1 MADLGAA
8 EIAVSAPP
16 SGAPPAK
23 KTPTKNPILDGPIL
37 STLLKLAAPNI
48 VAQTA
53 GISVVV
59 AETSYIGSLG
69 TAPLAAIA
77 LMFPLITLMMTMS
90 GGAMG
95 GGVASAI
102 SRALGAGD
110 VKRASTL
117 AIHALTIGIS
127 VGATFSCL
135 LYFFGHHLLSA
146 MGGRARV
153 LDEAL
158 AFSGIWYL
166 GITLIWLMNTLVA
179 ILRGTGNMTL
189 PSAIVFSSALC
200 QIVVGGSLSLGL
212 AGMPQLGIRGI
223 AIGQLT
229 GFSSSVLIM
238 GWFILSG
245 RGRISLKVPNFRYQA
260 EMFGDILK
268 VGALA
273 CFYPVQSVLTIGF
286 FTSLLAQFGT
296 EVLAGYGIGARLE
309 FMLTSIAFATGVASV
324 PMVGMAVGAGRIARA
339 RRIAW
344 SGAVFSALGVG
355 FFGVLIAIFPSLWVN
370 FFTNDALVRATS
382 AQYLH
387 VAGPMMAFLAIG
399 ISLYF
404 SSQGA
409 AKVLGSVIAQT
420 MRLGFVVAA
429 GTWLTA
435 SGAAYQ
441 TLFLLAGSAMVI
453 FGVFTAI
460 TVWATSWGSERK
472 AIPVAA

>member
-8 EIAVSAPP
+8 EVVIEPPTGPRPSRAAP
-16 SGAPPAK
+16 A
-23 KTPTKNPILDGPIL
+23 KNPILDGPIL

-53 GISVVV
+53 GISVVI
-59 AETSYIGSLG
+59 AETSYIGILG
-69 TAPLAAIA
+69 TEPLAAIA

-102 SRALGAGD
+102 ARAFGAGD

-117 AIHALTIGIS
+117 AIHALTIGVL
-127 VGATFSCL
+127 VGATFSVL
-135 LYFFGHHLLSA
+135 LYSFGHHLLAA
-146 MGGRARV
+146 MGARTRV

-158 AFSGIWYL
+158 AFSRVWFL

-179 ILRGTGNMTL
+179 ILRGTGNMNL

-223 AIGQLT
+223 AIGQMS
-229 GFSSSVLIM
+229 GFSSSVAIM
-238 GWFILSG
+238 GWYVLSG
-245 RGRISLKVPNFRYQA
+245 RSRVSLKIANFRYQA
-260 EMFGDILK
+260 EMFADILK
-268 VGALA
+268 VGAVA
-273 CFYPVQSVLTIGF
+273 CFYPVQSVLTVGF
-286 FTSLLAQFGT
+286 FTSMLAHFGT

-324 PMVGMAVGAGRIARA
+324 PMVGMAVGAGRIDRA
-339 RRIAW
+339 RRVAW
-344 SGAVFSALGVG
+344 TGAVFSAVGVG
-355 FFGVLIAIFPSLWVN
+355 IVGLLVAIFPSLWVN
-370 FFTNDALVRATS
+370 FFTSDALVRAAS
-382 AQYLH
+382 ARYLAI
-387 VAGPMMAFLAIG
+387 AGPMMAFLAIG

-409 AKVLGSVIAQT
+409 AKVLGSVIAQSA
-420 MRLGFVVAA
+420 RLIFVVAA
-429 GTWLTA
+429 GSWLTA
-435 SGAAYQ
+435 SGAGY
-441 TLFLLAGSAMVI
+441 TSFFTLAGGAMVV
-453 FGVFTAI
+453 FGLFTAL
-460 TVWATSWGSERK
+460 TVWATSWGRELKPS
-472 AIPVAA
+472 AALA

>member
-1 MADLGAA
+1 MAELGAA
-8 EIAVSAPP
+8 EIAVGGPP
-16 SGAPPAK
+16 SEAPRAKRPPAQ
-23 KTPTKNPILDGPIL
+23 NPILDEPIL

-59 AETSYIGSLG
+59 AETSYIGILG
-69 TAPLAAIA
+69 TTPLAAIA

-117 AIHALTIGIS
+117 AIHALTIGVS
-127 VGATFSCL
+127 VGATFSVL
-135 LYFFGHHLLSA
+135 LYMFGHYLLSA
-146 MGGRARV
+146 MGARDRV
-153 LDEAL
+153 LEQAL
-158 AFSGIWYL
+158 AFSSIWFL

-200 QIVVGGSLSLGL
+200 QIVVGGTLSLGL

-229 GFSSSVLIM
+229 GFSSSVAIM

-245 RGRISLKVPNFRYQA
+245 RSRVSLKIRNFRYEV
-260 EMFGDILK
+260 EMFADILK

-273 CFYPVQSVLTIGF
+273 CFYPVQSVLTVGF
-286 FTSLLAQFGT
+286 FTSMLAHFGT

-324 PMVGMAVGAGRIARA
+324 PMVGMAVGAGRIVRA
-339 RRIAW
+339 RRVAW
-344 SGAVFSALGVG
+344 TGAVFSAFGVG
-355 FFGVLIAIFPSLWVN
+355 IFGVLIAIFPSLWVN
-370 FFTNDALVRATS
+370 FFTSDTLVRATS
-382 AQYLH
+382 AQYLAI
-387 VAGPMMAFLAIG
+387 AGPMMAFLAIG

-409 AKVLGSVIAQT
+409 AKVLGSVVAQT
-420 MRLGFVVAA
+420 MRLAFVVAA
-429 GTWLTA
+429 GSWLTTSDA
-435 SGAAYQ
+435 GYQ
-441 TLFLLAGSAMVI
+441 SFFLLAGSAMVV
-453 FGVFTAI
+453 FGLFTAV

-472 AIPVAA
+472 AIPAVA